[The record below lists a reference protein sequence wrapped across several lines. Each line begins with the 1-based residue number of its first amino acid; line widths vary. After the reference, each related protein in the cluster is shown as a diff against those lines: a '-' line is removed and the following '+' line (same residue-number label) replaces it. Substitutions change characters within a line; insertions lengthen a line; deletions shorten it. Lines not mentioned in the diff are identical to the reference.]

1 MLLKIKNYFSDVKHI
16 INLIIIILAFN
27 TMINILSGAGG
38 IFQTII
44 PLLYFCIIRFSK
56 KVNLSIWNMVFF
68 IWSILYM
75 IVHFITPT
83 SLTIINSIILFLYLL
98 FINFGN
104 KLNILNMKNLSIV
117 FIITIVVLM
126 FGCFIDIRFFLT
138 SKSVLTGLSYLL
150 TKIGFSNTL
159 NMVIAFNIISIILVF
174 LYQVL
179 VIIYFK
185 QFANYK
191 IRSAKNE

>member
-16 INLIIIILAFN
+16 INLILMILAFN

-44 PLLYFCIIRFSK
+44 PLLYFCLIRFSK
-56 KVNLSIWNMVFF
+56 NINLSIWNMVFF

-83 SLTIINSIILFLYLL
+83 SQTIINSIILFLYLL

-104 KLNILNMKNLSIV
+104 KLNILNKKNLSIV

-126 FGCFIDIRFFLT
+126 FGCCIDIRYFLT
-138 SKSVLTGLSYLL
+138 SKFGLTGLSYLL